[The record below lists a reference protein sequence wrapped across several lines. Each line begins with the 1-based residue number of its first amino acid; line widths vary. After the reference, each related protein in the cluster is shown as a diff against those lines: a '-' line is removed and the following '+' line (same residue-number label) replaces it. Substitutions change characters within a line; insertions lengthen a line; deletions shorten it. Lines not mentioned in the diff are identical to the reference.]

1 MMMTFDLGL
10 LDDYVHGEARQ
21 VSVDGR
27 VLVVVRIDDAVY
39 VLDDRCSHEDFSLA
53 EGEVNVATCEIEC
66 ARHGAMFSL
75 KDGQPMSFPATRPV
89 AQYEVE
95 MKDGRLE
102 VVIP

>member
-1 MMMTFDLGL
+1 MTTMFDVGVLE
-10 LDDYVHGEARQ
+10 DYVHGEARQ
-21 VSVDGR
+21 IRVDGR

-75 KDGQPMSFPATRPV
+75 KDGEPKSFPATRAV
-89 AQYEVE
+89 AHYEVE
-95 MKDGRLE
+95 MKNGRLE
-102 VVIP
+102 VVVP